1 MSKNLYPVIYLLAI
15 LTFASACK
23 MENTP
28 YGNNEKAGKYYNIR
42 GVKMY
47 CEVYGT
53 GKPMLMIH
61 GNNGSISTFK
71 YNIPDFLDDYKVII
85 ADARGQGKSLDK
97 KDSLTFEMMA
107 DDYAALLDS
116 LDIDSADVVGW
127 SDGGIS
133 GLLLAMRHPDKVKK
147 LAVSGANLWADTTA
161 IVVSDWDDDV
171 RIYETLRQKR
181 IKNTE
186 EIRKMKMLNL
196 DLTEPHIILKALNK
210 IKCPT
215 LVICGDRDMIKLGHT
230 QLIFENLPQAQLWVI
245 PNSSHYT
252 LMEHRRIFDLRIDNF
267 FSNSFKLANINLLRF
282 YDEQ

>member
-42 GVKMY
+42 GIKMY

-61 GNNGSISTFK
+61 GNNGSINTFK

-107 DDYAALLDS
+107 DDYAA
-116 LDIDSADVVGW
+116 
-127 SDGGIS
+127 
-133 GLLLAMRHPDKVKK
+133 
-147 LAVSGANLWADTTA
+147 
-161 IVVSDWDDDV
+161 
-171 RIYETLRQKR
+171 
-181 IKNTE
+181 
-186 EIRKMKMLNL
+186 
-196 DLTEPHIILKALNK
+196 
-210 IKCPT
+210 
-215 LVICGDRDMIKLGHT
+215 
-230 QLIFENLPQAQLWVI
+230 
-245 PNSSHYT
+245 
-252 LMEHRRIFDLRIDNF
+252 
-267 FSNSFKLANINLLRF
+267 
-282 YDEQ
+282 